1 MGSFWAGGLLG
12 RGLLA
17 GELLGLGC
25 FLDWGAFGWG
35 AFFWGAFILGGF
47 WRGAFGWGAF
57 FWGAYVHT
65 PLIGSRKMKLTF
77 ICFQEWKSRKRMFSD
92 ISDAILENYP
102 HPKKDFFEE
111 MSIETD
117 QDAGAVMPDW
127 SY

>member
-1 MGSFWAGGLLG
+1 MGFWEG
-12 RGLLA
+12 GLLA

-65 PLIGSRKMKLTF
+65 PS
-77 ICFQEWKSRKRMFSD
+77 
-92 ISDAILENYP
+92 
-102 HPKKDFFEE
+102 
-111 MSIETD
+111 
-117 QDAGAVMPDW
+117 
-127 SY
+127 